1 VVRLALNKLKPEEKV
16 NLSIDMTDVCVR
28 VCADAIR
35 DRGKA
40 LEEEELMDLVRARV
54 MYGKRRHR
62 EV

>member
-1 VVRLALNKLKPEEKV
+1 VVRLALDKLKPEEKV

-28 VCADAIR
+28 VCADSIR

-40 LEEEELMDLVRARV
+40 LEEEELMDLVRERV
-54 MYGKRRHR
+54 MYGKRRVR